1 MSQQNFLSGTVS
13 TAIDTQRVLEVKIL
27 NRLNAMGSGG
37 GTGGSGSTGVGSP
50 EGVVTATAGT
60 VYLDTTTAGATIV
73 WVKVSGSGN
82 TGWER
87 VVG

>member
-1 MSQQNFLSGTVS
+1 MAQNFLSGTS
-13 TAIDTQRVLEVKIL
+13 PTAIDTQRVLEVKIL

-60 VYLDTTTAGATIV
+60 MYFDTTGQSLWI
-73 WVKVSGSGN
+73 KSSGIGS
-82 TGWER
+82 TGWTQLIA
-87 VVG
+87 

>member
-1 MSQQNFLSGTVS
+1 MSQNFYSGNVS

-27 NRLNAMGSGG
+27 NRLNAMGTGG
-37 GTGGSGSTGVGSP
+37 GTGGSGVTGTGSP

-60 VYLDTTTAGATIV
+60 LYTDTTTPGAAIV
-73 WVKVSGSGN
+73 WIKTSGSGN

-87 VVG
+87 VIG